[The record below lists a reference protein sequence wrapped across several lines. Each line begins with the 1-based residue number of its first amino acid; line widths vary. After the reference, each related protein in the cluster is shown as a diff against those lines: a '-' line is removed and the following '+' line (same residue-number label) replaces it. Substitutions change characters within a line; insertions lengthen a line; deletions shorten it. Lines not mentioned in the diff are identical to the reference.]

1 MPPEAF
7 MLMNLGAMLVA
18 AWLLTPLARAL
29 AERIRGR
36 SAGAPAEELQTLR
49 DDVMQELQQVRHEV
63 SDLSER
69 VDFAERLLAK
79 QRDPERLARGG
90 GSDR

>member
-7 MLMNLGAMLVA
+7 MLMNLAAMAVA
-18 AWLLTPLARAL
+18 AWLLTPVARAL

-36 SAGAPAEELQTLR
+36 AVGVPAEELQTLR

-79 QRDPERLARGG
+79 QRDPERLARG
-90 GSDR
+90 DR

>member
-36 SAGAPAEELQTLR
+36 SVGVPAEELQALR
-49 DDVMQELQQVRHEV
+49 DDVMQELHQVRHDVAE
-63 SDLSER
+63 LGER
-69 VDFAERLLAK
+69 IDFAERLLAK
-79 QRDPERLARGG
+79 GER
-90 GSDR
+90 